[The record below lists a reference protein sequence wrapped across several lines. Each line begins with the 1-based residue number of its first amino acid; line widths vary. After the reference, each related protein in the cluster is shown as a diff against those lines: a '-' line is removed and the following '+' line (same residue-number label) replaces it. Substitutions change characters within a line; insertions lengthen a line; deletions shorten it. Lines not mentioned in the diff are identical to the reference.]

1 MAEASAAT
9 ARQVIY
15 SSYVVP
21 QEVLVLEEGD
31 ATTGQLKKYAIET
44 GCGRTF
50 GGKGTVPITADQ
62 WGESWTSM
70 QHAQQYWEQYSS
82 FWEDSMEIW
91 NNVGITISGATPLVL
106 TSAGVD
112 TTVVEFLY
120 IKNLGTDS
128 DQGLKVSLDDG
139 YNYKIL
145 IPPQGSIAL
154 RGDGTTLQMEDVK
167 VDRVTSNTTIEF
179 IIAHTPA

>member
-1 MAEASAAT
+1 MAEASAAVG
-9 ARQVIY
+9 RRVIY

-31 ATTGQLKKYAIET
+31 ATTGQLKKYIMES

-50 GGKGTVPITADQ
+50 GGKGTVATTADQ

-91 NNVGITISGATPLVL
+91 NNVGVTISAATSLVL

-112 TTVVEFLY
+112 TTVVKFLY

-128 DQGLKVSLDDG
+128 DQSLKVSIDDG
-139 YNYKIL
+139 SNYKIL
-145 IPPQGSIAL
+145 IPPQGSISL

-167 VDRVTSNTTIEF
+167 VDKVTSNTTIEF
-179 IIAHTPA
+179 IIAK